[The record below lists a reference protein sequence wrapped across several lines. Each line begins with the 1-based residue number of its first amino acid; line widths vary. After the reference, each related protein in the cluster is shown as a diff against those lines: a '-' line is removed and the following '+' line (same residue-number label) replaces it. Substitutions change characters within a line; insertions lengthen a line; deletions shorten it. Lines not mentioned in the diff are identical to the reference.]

1 MKNAKHWSEEEECT
15 SPLGVRIL
23 YGLYRT
29 LGRLPFWFVTVWVVL
44 WFRLTDRRA
53 RDTSMA
59 YLQHAHAYGLIPKAP
74 TRWTSFLH
82 TFQFADTILDKFVA
96 LWGDGSAPKLT
107 IEDDQLVFDAIKG
120 GRGCVIL
127 CSHMGCTEALMH
139 HGSARG
145 ERPIIALVHTANTKR
160 FNETIRRSG
169 SLKNLTF
176 MEVEK
181 LRDPASV
188 YALDEAVENGA
199 LVFIAGD
206 RTPVHGDSH
215 AVCPLHFLGRE
226 ACFPSGGVMLANLFH
241 APLLTMTS
249 WREESATLMHP
260 NRPSRYHVRFRLLS
274 GRVSLPRKNRQEA
287 AAELLQGYVDE
298 LEHALRESPMDWFNF
313 YDFWRRPGVTEDRAD
328 NDTDHNKNNQA

>member
-44 WFRLTDRRA
+44 WFRLADRRA
-53 RDTSMA
+53 RDTSMT

-139 HGSARG
+139 HGSAWG

-298 LEHALRESPMDWFNF
+298 LEHALRESP
-313 YDFWRRPGVTEDRAD
+313 
-328 NDTDHNKNNQA
+328 KNQYWNLLF